1 MTATGSKIKAAELV
15 EDFSLYPRSQVDGAH
30 VAGMVHFLDAGNELP
45 PPIVD
50 ADSLRIVDGFHRK
63 RAQIRAF
70 GDDVEI
76 EVEMRKYASEKD
88 MYLDAMMLNSRHGKG
103 ITGAEQTGAILKAK
117 AFRISADAIA
127 ASLGITQER
136 VAAIMGTKVAMVRTT
151 SPMRQG
157 VTEIGRMIPLKR
169 SVRHLAGTTITDRQ
183 AEAMDGWPG
192 QEQAL
197 LIRQLCSIIETNSI
211 DRRNPKVIEGL
222 KALRNALDEMEL

>member
-1 MTATGSKIKAAELV
+1 MVATATKIKAAELV

-30 VAGMVHFLDAGNELP
+30 VAQMVHTLEAGNSLP
-45 PPIVD
+45 PIIID
-50 ADSLRIVDGFHRK
+50 AASKRIVDGFHRR
-63 RAQIRAF
+63 RAVIRAF
-70 GDDVEI
+70 GDETEI
-76 EVEMRKYASEKD
+76 EVESRKYASEKD

-117 AFRISADAIA
+117 AFRISVDAIA

-136 VAAIMGTKVAMVRTT
+136 VASIMGTKVAMVRTA

-211 DRRNPKVIEGL
+211 DKKNPKVIEGL
-222 KALRNALDEMEL
+222 RSLREVLNGLEL